1 MKHPRARSAMSDGP
15 EMASD
20 DMPARTLGTKMSAD
34 EIAEHHQRHPR
45 PEMDDDDDYED
56 ED

>member
-1 MKHPRARSAMSDGP
+1 MKDRDAMADGP